1 MRKDINSSVS
11 KKENGNK
18 KKIDCNSKKK
28 GKRNKK
34 TFNTIFKFLHD
45 NLLYELD
52 IIALIIYWAFF
63 GLGIS
68 ETLAFLDFG
77 VEYILIF
84 ITYAL
89 PLTVTVISI
98 ILTLLKRKIF
108 GLTIKEFNII
118 RSKRTYRF
126 DHVLYIS
133 IVILFLATISCTF
146 DESVSLIALTFITLA
161 FTIAVIY
168 QEMIILLEE
177 EVKIKNIVL
186 EALKEEISD
195 ENRGIISFK
204 RKLIEKG
211 LLHVLLH
218 YGYIQTLYDCDYD
231 KNKNDV
237 VDKTLITFNRVLTRR
252 IYTTMEDFNT
262 KNNNPCY
269 SEFKESL
276 SESIKI
282 LYLDFRKVFDKD
294 GGKYRSFLFSDE
306 ELEFFVFFLIMLRKI
321 EKTYDLKCVGTFTT
335 FEFLVH
341 DFNNIFLND
350 DRSGNENLFK
360 MNIHNACRY
369 FYVYAAIESLQHE
382 TLDFFKVEFNYL
394 KSNYSKAQYVTPVLF
409 LYSYLLWYLL
419 YGKGNAEFKKEISN
433 FLIYNK
439 SFGCEGVMLGVRKF
453 VDHSGILRAL
463 DSLLKI
469 KDIVKD
475 NEGLFSLISTI
486 SDKNDDKYFSD
497 KHFILLF
504 LEVNCLFSKYH
515 YKYEEASE
523 IENTFKECFK
533 EIKRFDLNELLKIYE
548 EFNKLKSDALGI
560 DNSFNNDVIHQML
573 ENLRNLYKRLILSE

>member
-11 KKENGNK
+11 KKENRNK

-98 ILTLLKRKIF
+98 ILTLLKREIF
-108 GLTIKEFNII
+108 GLAIKEFNII

-126 DHVLYIS
+126 DHILYIS

-146 DESVSLIALTFITLA
+146 DNSVSLIALTLITLI
-161 FTIAVIY
+161 FTFAVIH
-168 QEMIILLEE
+168 QEMIILLEKE
-177 EVKIKNIVL
+177 AKIKNIIL
-186 EALKEEISD
+186 EALKEEIAD
-195 ENRGIISFK
+195 ENLGIISFK
-204 RKLIEKG
+204 RKLIEKA
-211 LLHVLLH
+211 LLQVLLH
-218 YGYIQTLYDCDYD
+218 YGYIQTLNDCDYD
-231 KNKNDV
+231 KNKNDF

-252 IYTTMEDFNT
+252 IYTTIEDFNT
-262 KNNNPCY
+262 EKNNPCY
-269 SEFKESL
+269 SEFIESL

-282 LYLDFRKVFDKD
+282 LYLDFRKVFEKD
-294 GGKYRSFLFSDE
+294 GEKYRSFLFSDE
-306 ELEFFVFFLIMLRKI
+306 KLEFFVFFLIMLRKI
-321 EKTYDLKCVGTFTT
+321 EKIYELKSVGTFTA
-335 FEFLVH
+335 FEFLVY
-341 DFNNIFLND
+341 DFNNAFLND
-350 DRSGNENLFK
+350 YRSGDENLFK
-360 MNIHNACRY
+360 TNIHNACRY

-394 KSNYSKAQYVTPVLF
+394 KSNYSKVQNVTPVLF
-409 LYSYLLWYLL
+409 LYSYLLWYLI

-433 FLIYNK
+433 FLVYNK
-439 SFGCEGVMLGVRKF
+439 SFGCEGVMIGVRNF
-453 VDHSGILRAL
+453 IDNSGLLRAL

-486 SDKNDDKYFSD
+486 SGKNGDKYFSD

-504 LEVNCLFSKYH
+504 LEVNCLCSKDC
-515 YKYEEASE
+515 YKYEEVSE
-523 IENTFKECFK
+523 IENSFKECFK

-548 EFNKLKSDALGI
+548 EFNKLKSAALGI
-560 DNSFNNDVIHQML
+560 DNSFNKNEIRKKL
-573 ENLRNLYKRLILSE
+573 ENLRKLYDRLMLSE